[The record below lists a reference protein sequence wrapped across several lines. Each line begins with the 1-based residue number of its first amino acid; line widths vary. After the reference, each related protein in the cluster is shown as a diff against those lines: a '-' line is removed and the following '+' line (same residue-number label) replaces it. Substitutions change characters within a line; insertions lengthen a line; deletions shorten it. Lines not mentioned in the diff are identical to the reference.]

1 MEKGNTM
8 AIKLIALD
16 LDGTTLTD
24 DKHISPATRQ
34 ALEEAAEK
42 GVNVVIA
49 TGRTFS
55 AVPEEVFDVK
65 GIRYVMTSN
74 GAAITDLHQ
83 GKIIYENYLSPSAV
97 EDIVELMAQH
107 DFMVETFVG
116 GTAYIDRRYYEGIR
130 DCKIGYRHMEYVL
143 TTRTPVDNLLE
154 FILENKDRIENV
166 NVNFEFQE
174 DRQMMREKMLQIP
187 DTTLTTA
194 FDTNLEMGGA
204 TTSKAGALLH
214 LEKVLGVKPEEMMAV
229 GDSPNDMAMMKLAGL
244 PVAMGNAKDEVKAIA
259 AFVTDTNVNDGVA
272 KAVKK
277 FVL

>member
-1 MEKGNTM
+1 M

-24 DKHISPATRQ
+24 DKHISPATRE
-34 ALEEAAEK
+34 ALEEAAER

-55 AVPEEVFDVK
+55 ALPDEVFTVE

-74 GAAITDLHQ
+74 GAVITDIREN
-83 GKIIYENYLSPSAV
+83 KVIYENYIAPHAV
-97 EDIVELMAQH
+97 ENIVELMAQH

-116 GTAYIDRRYYEGIR
+116 GIAYIDRKFYDGIR
-130 DCKIGYRHMEYVL
+130 DRKIGYRHMEYVL
-143 TTRTPVDNLLE
+143 TTRKPVDDLLQ
-154 FILENKDRIENV
+154 FILDNKERIENV
-166 NVNFEFQE
+166 NVNFEYQE

-204 TTSKAGALLH
+204 TTSKARALLH
-214 LEKVLGVKPEEMMAV
+214 LEEILGVKPEEMMAV

-259 AFVTDTNVNDGVA
+259 AFVTDTNKNDGVA
-272 KAVKK
+272 KAVRK
-277 FVL
+277 FVLD

>member
-1 MEKGNTM
+1 M
-8 AIKLIALD
+8 AIKLVALD

-24 DKHISPATRQ
+24 DKHISSDTRQ
-34 ALEEAAEK
+34 ALEAAAEK

-55 AVPEEVFDVK
+55 AVPEEIFEVK

-74 GAAITDLHQ
+74 GAAITDMHEN
-83 GKIIYENYLSPSAV
+83 KVIYENCIAPSAV
-97 EDIVELMAQH
+97 ENIVALMAQH

-116 GTAYIDRRYYEGIR
+116 GTAYIDRRFYEGIR

-143 TTRTPVDNLLE
+143 TTRTPVDDLLG
-154 FILENKDRIENV
+154 FILENKERIENI

-174 DRQMMREKMLQIP
+174 DRRMMREKMLQIP

-194 FDTNLEMGGA
+194 FDTNLEIGGA
-204 TTSKAGALLH
+204 TTSKASALLH
-214 LEKVLGVKPEEMMAV
+214 LETVLGVKPEEMMAV
-229 GDSPNDMAMMKLAGL
+229 GDSPNDMAMMRLAGL
-244 PVAMGNAKDEVKAIA
+244 PVAMGNAKDEVKEIA
-259 AFVTDTNVNDGVA
+259 VYVTDTNKNDGVA
-272 KAVKK
+272 KAVRK

>member
-1 MEKGNTM
+1 M

-24 DKHISPATRQ
+24 DKHISVATRQ
-34 ALEEAAEK
+34 ALEEASAN

-55 AVPEEVFDVK
+55 AVPEEVFTVK

-74 GAAITDLHQ
+74 GAMITDTWNNEV
-83 GKIIYENYLSPSAV
+83 IYENHLAPSAV
-97 EDIVELMAQH
+97 ENVVALLSQY

-116 GTAYIDRRYYEGIR
+116 GIAYIDRKFYDGIR

-143 TTRTPVDNLLE
+143 TTRRPVDDLLG
-154 FILENKDRIENV
+154 FILENKHHIENI
-166 NVNFEFQE
+166 NVNFEYQD
-174 DRQMMREKMLQIP
+174 DRQMMREKLLQIP

-194 FDTNLEMGGA
+194 FDTNLEVGGA
-204 TTSKAGALLH
+204 TTSKASALLH
-214 LEKVLGVKPEEMMAV
+214 LEKVLGVSPEEMMAV

-259 AFVTDTNVNDGVA
+259 AYVTDTNKNDGVA
-272 KAVKK
+272 KAVRK

>member
-1 MEKGNTM
+1 M

-24 DKHISPATRQ
+24 DKHISEATRQ
-34 ALEEAAEK
+34 ALEEAAEN

-55 AVPEEVFDVK
+55 AVPEEVFSVR

-74 GAAITDLHQ
+74 GAMITDTWNDEV
-83 GKIIYENYLSPSAV
+83 IYENHLAPSAV
-97 EDIVELMAQH
+97 ENVVALLKQY

-116 GTAYIDRRYYEGIR
+116 GVAYIDRRFYEGIR

-143 TTRTPVDNLLE
+143 TTRRPVDDLLG
-154 FILENKDRIENV
+154 FILQNKEHIENI
-166 NVNFEFQE
+166 NINFEYQD
-174 DRQMMREKMLQIP
+174 DRQMMREKLLQIP

-194 FDTNLEMGGA
+194 FDTNLEVGGA
-204 TTSKAGALLH
+204 TTSKASALLH
-214 LEKVLGVKPEEMMAV
+214 LEKILGVSPDEMMAV

-244 PVAMGNAKDEVKAIA
+244 PVAMGNAKDEVKEIA
-259 AFVTDTNVNDGVA
+259 VYVTDSNKNDGVA
-272 KAVKK
+272 KAVRK
-277 FVL
+277 FVINK

>member
-1 MEKGNTM
+1 M

-24 DKHISPATRQ
+24 DKHISEATRQ
-34 ALEEAAEK
+34 ALEEAAEN

-55 AVPEEVFDVK
+55 AVPEEVFTVR

-74 GAAITDLHQ
+74 GAMITDTWNDEV
-83 GKIIYENYLSPSAV
+83 IYENHLAPSAV
-97 EDIVELMAQH
+97 ENVVALLKQY

-116 GTAYIDRRYYEGIR
+116 GVAYIDRRFYEGIR

-143 TTRTPVDNLLE
+143 TTRRPVDDLFD
-154 FILENKDRIENV
+154 FILQNKERIENI
-166 NVNFEFQE
+166 NINFEYQD
-174 DRQMMREKMLQIP
+174 DRQMMREKLLQIP

-194 FDTNLEMGGA
+194 FDTNLEVGGA
-204 TTSKAGALLH
+204 TTSKASALLH
-214 LEKVLGVKPEEMMAV
+214 LEKILGVSPDEMMAV

-244 PVAMGNAKDEVKAIA
+244 PVAMGNAKDEVKEIA
-259 AFVTDTNVNDGVA
+259 VYVTDSNKNDGVA
-272 KAVKK
+272 KAVRK
-277 FVL
+277 FVINK

>member
-1 MEKGNTM
+1 M

-24 DKHISPATRQ
+24 DKHISPATRE

-55 AVPEEVFDVK
+55 AVPEEVFSVK

-83 GKIIYENYLSPSAV
+83 GKVIYENCIAPSAV
-97 EDIVELMAQH
+97 EDIVALMSQH

-116 GTAYIDRRYYEGIR
+116 GTAYIDRKFYDGIR

-143 TTRTPVDNLLE
+143 ATRRPVDDLLG
-154 FILENKDRIENV
+154 FILENKDHIENV

-187 DTTLTTA
+187 NTTLTTA
-194 FDTNLEMGGA
+194 FDNNLEMGGA
-204 TTSKAGALLH
+204 TTSKASALLE
-214 LEKVLGVKPEEMMAV
+214 LERLLGVKPEEMMAV

-244 PVAMGNAKDEVKAIA
+244 PVAMGNAKDEVKEIA
-259 AFVTDTNVNDGVA
+259 EYVTDTNKNDGVA
-272 KAVKK
+272 KAVRK